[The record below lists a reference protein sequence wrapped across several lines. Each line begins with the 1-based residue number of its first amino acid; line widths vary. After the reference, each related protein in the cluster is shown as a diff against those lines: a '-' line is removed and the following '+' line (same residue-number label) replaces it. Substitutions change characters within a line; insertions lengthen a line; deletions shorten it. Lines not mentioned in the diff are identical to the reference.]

1 MSILLLIVNKFPTSM
16 AAIGK
21 EYPKIINTSRT
32 WRKGRQ
38 TFLQGFRQR
47 ESFYAGSYLFT
58 LIRSQYSTK
67 QNKAWHTSFG
77 LNCISTGNENSNFHI
92 SPFPFAESLRH
103 SCVLEEKCLFF
114 FVDGRSNL
122 GPLPIKLTVGIP
134 PCDFLF
140 VNVGT
145 KHFYNEC
152 FIMKLFNSIIIKHMS
167 CSIQY

>member
-114 FVDGRSNL
+114 CRRSVEL
-122 GPLPIKLTVGIP
+122 RTASDKTHSRYPSLCVFK
-134 PCDFLF
+134 PCKMFIH
-140 VNVGT
+140 VYMYTPGT
-145 KHFYNEC
+145 K
-152 FIMKLFNSIIIKHMS
+152 S
-167 CSIQY
+167 CHRVFSKRRV

>member
-1 MSILLLIVNKFPTSM
+1 MSFVLCWYLLSLWQCGCKHCSSYNSFRASIAIDNSVIRFDVNILLLIVNKIRTSM

-77 LNCISTGNENSNFHI
+77 LNCISTGNENFLSSLFHLQKVCVI
-92 SPFPFAESLRH
+92 RTCSKKMPFFLS
-103 SCVLEEKCLFF
+103 
-114 FVDGRSNL
+114 
-122 GPLPIKLTVGIP
+122 TVGR
-134 PCDFLF
+134 
-140 VNVGT
+140 T
-145 KHFYNEC
+145 
-152 FIMKLFNSIIIKHMS
+152 
-167 CSIQY
+167 